1 MTERLWIGPRITRL
15 LSLEPLKPVRF
26 TTDFQNSGKSPALG
40 VHVVV
45 MNVSGVPPT
54 DDVHSMRVSQNTAC
68 DGWPNISRDG
78 PMVLPGATYGVNFSS
93 DPLPTQASTE
103 AVLKGSVGMY
113 LLGCVRYWDAFGK
126 IHDTKFCQFFSPSD
140 GQFNYCQGSND
151 AD

>member
-1 MTERLWIGPRITRL
+1 VARPDHGLFHDGTENLVEVGR
-15 LSLEPLKPVRF
+15 
-26 TTDFQNSGKSPALG
+26 LG
-40 VHVVV
+40 VLRDRL
-45 MNVSGVPPT
+45 G

-68 DGWPNISRDG
+68 DGWPNISRNG

-126 IHDTKFCQFFSPSD
+126 IHHTKFCQFFSPSD

-151 AD
+151 AA